1 MQIKAQFDGAFNLLP
16 VGTCLHNG
24 QYRIIRHL
32 ASGGF
37 GNTYEAVDVALE
49 RRVAIKEFYP
59 KSLCGRTTSAGDVT
73 LLSTEHVEMF
83 TQLRAKFRKEAVRL
97 SQLNNH
103 YIVRVHTYFEELG
116 TAFYVMDYLQGES
129 LSARMKRTGRPLA
142 EAEALKYTSQVLEA
156 LAEVHAQNIWHLD
169 LKPANI
175 MVNERDE
182 AVLIDFGASKQLQ
195 SIDGYTIS
203 TSQNVAYTQGYAP
216 LELVS
221 GDMNKFGP
229 WTDLYSL
236 GATLYA
242 LFTMTT
248 PPTAATIMDDGL
260 PALPTSL
267 SASTQELIAWLMQPA
282 KSGRPQ
288 SVQEVQ
294 TQLHLPPSMP
304 ALLPI
309 ANVEVVVEDS
319 DNDEHKEITLSSQR
333 EEAKEE
339 IISPVAQKASS
350 SSWGLLLGFAVVIAV
365 ITGVA
370 VNKCSGGKGGSA
382 EETTV
387 DSLVRPTVDTVIA
400 DTPVATFDVPE
411 NCPDAIKKLAENMV
425 RVEGGTFTMGATPE
439 QGSDPI
445 FGDKPAHQVTLS
457 DFYIGKYEV
466 TQAEWQ
472 AVMGTN
478 PSMFKGNNLPVEY
491 VSWNDCQEFI
501 SKLNE
506 LTHQNFRLPTEAEWE
521 YAARGG
527 NQSQSYKYSGS
538 NNLDNVGWY
547 KENSNYT
554 AHPVG
559 QKRSN
564 ELGLYDMSGNVSEWC
579 QDWYG
584 VYSSASQM
592 NPQGPGSG
600 HRRVSRGGGCFFKA
614 RECHLSFRF
623 SFEPDSKGSNF
634 GLRLALQDL

>member
-129 LSARMKRTGRPLA
+129 LSARMKRTGRPLT

-294 TQLHLPPSMP
+294 TQLHLPPSVP

-309 ANVEVVVEDS
+309 ADVEVVVEDS

-339 IISPVAQKASS
+339 IISPVAPKASS

-382 EETTV
+382 EEPTV
-387 DSLVRPTVDTVIA
+387 DSIVRPTVDTVIA
-400 DTPVATFDVPE
+400 DTPVATLDVPE
-411 NCPDAIKKLAENMV
+411 NCPEVIKQLVANMV

-439 QGSDPI
+439 QGSDVYNWE
-445 FGDKPAHQVTLS
+445 KPTHQVTLKG
-457 DFYIGKYEV
+457 FYIGKYEV
-466 TQAEWQ
+466 TQAEWK
-472 AVMGTN
+472 AVMGEN
-478 PSMFKGNNLPVEY
+478 PSNYKGDNLPVDN

-501 SKLNE
+501 RKLNE
-506 LTHQNFRLPTEAEWE
+506 LTGKNFRLPTEAEWE

-527 NQSQSYKYSGS
+527 RRSYGAKYAGD
-538 NNLDNVGWY
+538 NDIDNVAWY
-547 KENSNYT
+547 ARNSNST
-554 AHPVG
+554 THPVG
-559 QKRSN
+559 TKRAN
-564 ELGLYDMSGNVSEWC
+564 ELGLYDMTGNVMEWC
-579 QDWYG
+579 QDCYG
-584 VYSSASQM
+584 YYSSSAQT
-592 NPQGPGSG
+592 NPTGPGSG
-600 HRRVSRGGGCFFKA
+600 LKRVLRGGSWFNDVGGC
-614 RECHLSFRF
+614 RLSNRDYGG
-623 SFEPDSKGSNF
+623 PVYRNYDV

>member
-16 VGTCLHNG
+16 VGTCLHKG

-129 LSARMKRTGRPLA
+129 LSARMKRTGRPLT

-294 TQLHLPPSMP
+294 TRLHLPPSVP

-309 ANVEVVVEDS
+309 ADVEVVVEES

-339 IISPVAQKASS
+339 IISPVAPKASS

-370 VNKCSGGKGGSA
+370 VNKCSGGEGDSA
-382 EETTV
+382 EEPTV
-387 DSLVRPTVDTVIA
+387 DSLVRPTVDTVKP
-400 DTPVATFDVPE
+400 DTKVATLDVPE
-411 NCPDAIKKLAENMV
+411 NCPEVIKKLAANMV
-425 RVEGGTFTMGATPE
+425 YVEGGTFTMGATKE
-439 QGSDPI
+439 QGSDAR
-445 FGDKPAHQVTLS
+445 DEEKPAHKVTLKG
-457 DFYIGKYEV
+457 FYIGKYEV
-466 TQAEWQ
+466 TQAEWK
-472 AVMGTN
+472 AVMGEN
-478 PSMFKGNNLPVEY
+478 PSYHFKGDNLPIEN
-491 VSWNDCQEFI
+491 VSWDDCQEFI
-501 SKLNE
+501 RKLNE
-506 LTHQNFRLPTEAEWE
+506 LTGKNFRLPTEAEWE

-527 NQSQSYKYSGS
+527 NKSRGYKYSGG
-538 NNLDNVGWY
+538 NNVDDVAWY
-547 KENSNYT
+547 GGNSNYNT
-554 AHPVG
+554 HPVG
-559 QKRSN
+559 TKRAN
-564 ELGLYDMSGNVSEWC
+564 ELGLYDMSGNVWEWC

-584 VYSSASQM
+584 SYSSSAQT
-592 NPQGPGSG
+592 NPTGLGSG
-600 HRRVSRGGGCFFKA
+600 SKRVLRGDSWGGRAWRC
-614 RECHLSFRF
+614 RLSFRGGVN
-623 SFEPDSKGSNF
+623 PDGRSGSV
-634 GLRLALQDL
+634 GLRLVIPG

>member
-129 LSARMKRTGRPLA
+129 LSARMKRTGRPLT

-294 TQLHLPPSMP
+294 TQLHLPPSVP

-339 IISPVAQKASS
+339 IISPVAPKASS

-370 VNKCSGGKGGSA
+370 VNKCSGGEGDSA

-400 DTPVATFDVPE
+400 DTPVATLDVPE
-411 NCPDAIKKLAENMV
+411 NCPEVIKQLVANMV

-439 QGSDPI
+439 QGSDVE
-445 FGDKPAHQVTLS
+445 DNEKPTHKVTLS

-466 TQAEWQ
+466 TQAEWK
-472 AVMGTN
+472 AVMGEN
-478 PSMFKGNNLPVEY
+478 PSYFKGDNLPIEK
-491 VSWNDCQEFI
+491 VSWDDCQAFI
-501 SKLNE
+501 RKLNE
-506 LTHQNFRLPTEAEWE
+506 LTGKNFRFPTEAEWE

-527 NQSQSYKYSGS
+527 RRSYGAKYAG
-538 NNLDNVGWY
+538 DNDIDKVAWY
-547 KENSNYT
+547 RGNSNYT
-554 AHPVG
+554 THPVG
-559 QKRSN
+559 TKRAN
-564 ELGLYDMSGNVSEWC
+564 ELGLYDMSGNVWEWC

-584 VYSSASQM
+584 SYSSSVQT
-592 NPQGPGSG
+592 NPTGLGSG
-600 HRRVSRGGGCFFKA
+600 SKRVLRGGSCRRVAVGCRLSSRGGVN
-614 RECHLSFRF
+614 
-623 SFEPDSKGSNF
+623 PDCRDGSI
-634 GLRLALQDL
+634 GLRLVIPG

>member
-1 MQIKAQFDGAFNLLP
+1 MQIKAQFDGAYNLLP
-16 VGTCLHNG
+16 VGTCLHHG
-24 QYRIIRHL
+24 QYRIVRHL

-59 KSLCGRTTSAGDVT
+59 KSLCGRMTSAGEVT
-73 LLSTEHVEMF
+73 LLSTDNAEMF

-116 TAFYVMDYLQGES
+116 TSFYVMDYLQGES
-129 LSARMKRTGRPLA
+129 LSARMKRTGRPLT
-142 EAEALKYTSQVLEA
+142 EAEALRYLSQVLDA

-195 SIDGYTIS
+195 SVDGYTIS

-221 GDMNKFGP
+221 GDMKKFGP

-236 GATLYA
+236 GSTLYA
-242 LFTMTT
+242 LLTYAT
-248 PPTAATIMDDGL
+248 PPTAAAIMDEGL
-260 PALPTSL
+260 PALPPSL
-267 SASTQELIAWLMQPA
+267 SSSMRELIAWLMQPA
-282 KSGRPQ
+282 MSRRPQ

-294 TQLHLPPSMP
+294 DKLHLPLSTPTPKSVP
-304 ALLPI
+304 E
-309 ANVEVVVEDS
+309 VEVTVEEDKS
-319 DNDEHKEITLSSQR
+319 EEQKEITQSSQV

-339 IISPVAQKASS
+339 KIAPAAPKTSS
-350 SSWGLLLGFAVVIAV
+350 NSWNLLLGIAVVIAV

-370 VNKCSGGKGGSA
+370 VNKCSGGEGDSA
-382 EETTV
+382 EEATV
-387 DSLVRPTVDTVIA
+387 DSIVRSKVDTVRA
-400 DTPVATFDVPE
+400 DTPVATLDVPE
-411 NCPDAIKKLAENMV
+411 NCPEVIKQLVANMV

-439 QGSDPI
+439 QDSDPI

-478 PSMFKGNNLPVEY
+478 PSLFKGNNLPVGC

-564 ELGLYDMSGNVSEWC
+564 ELGLYDMSGNVCEWC

-584 VYSSASQM
+584 EYSSASQM

-623 SFEPDSKGSNF
+623 SFKPDLNGSNF

>member
-1 MQIKAQFDGAFNLLP
+1 M
-16 VGTCLHNG
+16 
-24 QYRIIRHL
+24 
-32 ASGGF
+32 
-37 GNTYEAVDVALE
+37 
-49 RRVAIKEFYP
+49 
-59 KSLCGRTTSAGDVT
+59 
-73 LLSTEHVEMF
+73 
-83 TQLRAKFRKEAVRL
+83 
-97 SQLNNH
+97 
-103 YIVRVHTYFEELG
+103 RVHTYFEELG

-129 LSARMKRTGRPLA
+129 LSARMKRTGRPLT

-634 GLRLALQDL
+634 GLRLALQYL

>member
-1 MQIKAQFDGAFNLLP
+1 M
-16 VGTCLHNG
+16 
-24 QYRIIRHL
+24 

-129 LSARMKRTGRPLA
+129 LSARMKRTGRPLT

-294 TQLHLPPSMP
+294 TQLHLPPSVP

-309 ANVEVVVEDS
+309 ADVEVVVEES

-339 IISPVAQKASS
+339 IISPVAPKASS

-370 VNKCSGGKGGSA
+370 VNKCSGGEGDSA
-382 EETTV
+382 EEPTV
-387 DSLVRPTVDTVIA
+387 DSLVRPTVDTVKP
-400 DTPVATFDVPE
+400 DTKVATLDVPE
-411 NCPDAIKKLAENMV
+411 NCPEVIKKLAANMV
-425 RVEGGTFTMGATPE
+425 YVEGGTFTMGATKE
-439 QGSDPI
+439 QGSDAR
-445 FGDKPAHQVTLS
+445 DEEKPAHKVTLKG
-457 DFYIGKYEV
+457 FYIGKYEV
-466 TQAEWQ
+466 TQAEWK
-472 AVMGTN
+472 AVMGEN
-478 PSMFKGNNLPVEY
+478 PSYHFKGDNLPIEN
-491 VSWNDCQEFI
+491 VSWDDCQEFI
-501 SKLNE
+501 RKLNE
-506 LTHQNFRLPTEAEWE
+506 LTGKNFRLPTEAEWE

-527 NQSQSYKYSGS
+527 NKSRGYKYSGG
-538 NNLDNVGWY
+538 NNVDDVAWY
-547 KENSNYT
+547 GGNSNYNT
-554 AHPVG
+554 HPVG
-559 QKRSN
+559 TKRAN
-564 ELGLYDMSGNVSEWC
+564 ELGLYDMSGNVWEWC

-584 VYSSASQM
+584 SYSSSAQT
-592 NPQGPGSG
+592 NPTGLGSG
-600 HRRVSRGGGCFFKA
+600 SKRVLRGDSWGGRAWRC
-614 RECHLSFRF
+614 RLSFRGGVN
-623 SFEPDSKGSNF
+623 PDGRSGSV
-634 GLRLALQDL
+634 GLRLVIPG

>member
-129 LSARMKRTGRPLA
+129 LSARMKRTGRPLT

-294 TQLHLPPSMP
+294 TQLHLPPSVP

-309 ANVEVVVEDS
+309 ADVEVVVEES

-370 VNKCSGGKGGSA
+370 VNKCSGGEGGSA
-382 EETTV
+382 EESTA
-387 DSLVRPTVDTVIA
+387 DSIVRPTIDTVIA
-400 DTPVATFDVPE
+400 DTPVATLDVPE
-411 NCPDAIKKLAENMV
+411 NCPDVIKKLAENMV

-439 QGSDPI
+439 QGENAVYDE
-445 FGDKPAHQVTLS
+445 KPAHKVTLS

-466 TQAEWQ
+466 TQAEWK
-472 AVMGTN
+472 AVMGKN
-478 PSMFKGNNLPVEY
+478 PSKFKGDNLPVGN
-491 VSWNDCQEFI
+491 VSWDDCQAFI
-501 SKLNE
+501 RKLNE
-506 LTHQNFRLPTEAEWE
+506 LTGKNFRLPTEAEWE

-527 NQSQSYKYSGS
+527 NKSKGYKYCGS
-538 NNLDNVGWY
+538 NNIDNVAWY
-547 KENSNYT
+547 YANSNET
-554 AHPVG
+554 THPVG
-559 QKRSN
+559 RRQAN
-564 ELGLYDMSGNVSEWC
+564 ELGLYDMSGNVWEWC

-584 VYSSASQM
+584 SYSSSSQT
-592 NPQGPGSG
+592 NPFGPSTGSY
-600 HRRVSRGGGCFFKA
+600 RVSRGGGWGITA
-614 RECHLSFRF
+614 RDCRLSSRC
-623 SFEPDSKGSNF
+623 SCDPGDWHTDY

>member
-73 LLSTEHVEMF
+73 LLSTDHVEMF

-129 LSARMKRTGRPLA
+129 LSARMKRTGRPLT

-294 TQLHLPPSMP
+294 TQLHLPPSVP

-309 ANVEVVVEDS
+309 ADVEVVVEES

-387 DSLVRPTVDTVIA
+387 DSLVRPTVDTVKP
-400 DTPVATFDVPE
+400 DTKVAIWEVPKD
-411 NCPDAIKKLAENMV
+411 CPEVIKKLAANMV
-425 RVEGGTFTMGATPE
+425 YVEGGTFTMGATPE
-439 QGSDPI
+439 QGSDVE
-445 FGDKPAHQVTLS
+445 DNEKPTHKVTLS

-466 TQAEWQ
+466 TQAEWK
-472 AVMGTN
+472 AVMGKN
-478 PSMFKGNNLPVEY
+478 PSHFKGDNFPVEN
-491 VSWNDCQEFI
+491 VSWSDCEEFI
-501 SKLNE
+501 RKLNE
-506 LTHQNFRLPTEAEWE
+506 LTGKNFRLPTEAEWE

-527 NQSQSYKYSGS
+527 RHSYGVKYAGGS
-538 NNLDNVGWY
+538 DIDNVAWHADNG
-547 KENSNYT
+547 NNT
-554 AHPVG
+554 THPVG
-559 QKRSN
+559 TKRAN
-564 ELGLYDMSGNVSEWC
+564 ELGLYDMSGNVWEWC

-584 VYSSASQM
+584 SYSSSSQT
-592 NPQGPGSG
+592 NPAGPGSG
-600 HRRVSRGGGCFFKA
+600 SERVLRGGGWSNVVGG
-614 RECHLSFRF
+614 CHVSHRG
-623 SFEPDSKGSNF
+623 SSTPDDADNNI
-634 GLRLALQDL
+634 GLRLVFPG

>member
-103 YIVRVHTYFEELG
+103 YIVRVHTYFEQLG

-129 LSARMKRTGRPLA
+129 LSARMKRTGRPLT

-294 TQLHLPPSMP
+294 TQLHLPPSVP

-309 ANVEVVVEDS
+309 ADVEVVVEDS

-370 VNKCSGGKGGSA
+370 VNKCSGGEGDSA
-382 EETTV
+382 EEPTV
-387 DSLVRPTVDTVIA
+387 DSIVRPTVDTVIA
-400 DTPVATFDVPE
+400 DTPVAIWEVPKD
-411 NCPDAIKKLAENMV
+411 CPEVIKKLAANMV
-425 RVEGGTFTMGATPE
+425 YVEGGTFTMGATKE
-439 QGSDPI
+439 QGSDAR
-445 FGDKPAHQVTLS
+445 DEEKPAHKVTLKG
-457 DFYIGKYEV
+457 FYIGKYEV
-466 TQAEWQ
+466 TQAEWK
-472 AVMGTN
+472 AVMGEN
-478 PSMFKGNNLPVEY
+478 PSYHFKGDNLPIEN
-491 VSWNDCQEFI
+491 VSWDDCQEFI
-501 SKLNE
+501 RKLNE
-506 LTHQNFRLPTEAEWE
+506 LTGKNFRLPTEAEWE

-527 NQSQSYKYSGS
+527 NKSRGYKYSGG
-538 NNLDNVGWY
+538 NNVDDVAWY
-547 KENSNYT
+547 GGNSNYNT
-554 AHPVG
+554 HPVG
-559 QKRSN
+559 TKRAN
-564 ELGLYDMSGNVSEWC
+564 ELGLYDMSGNVWEWC

-584 VYSSASQM
+584 SYSSSAQT
-592 NPQGPGSG
+592 NPTGLGSG
-600 HRRVSRGGGCFFKA
+600 SKRVLRGDSWGGRAWRC
-614 RECHLSFRF
+614 RLSFRGGVN
-623 SFEPDSKGSNF
+623 PDGRSGSV
-634 GLRLALQDL
+634 GLRLVIPG

>member
-129 LSARMKRTGRPLA
+129 LSARMKRTGRPLT

-294 TQLHLPPSMP
+294 TQLHLPPSVP

-309 ANVEVVVEDS
+309 ADVEVVVEES

-370 VNKCSGGKGGSA
+370 VNKCSGGEGDSA

-387 DSLVRPTVDTVIA
+387 DSIVRPTVDTVRA
-400 DTPVATFDVPE
+400 DTPVATLDVPE
-411 NCPDAIKKLAENMV
+411 NCPEVIKQLVANMV
-425 RVEGGTFTMGATPE
+425 RVEGGIFTMGATPE
-439 QGSDPI
+439 QGSDVE
-445 FGDKPAHQVTLS
+445 DNEKPTHKVTLS

-466 TQAEWQ
+466 TQAEWK
-472 AVMGTN
+472 AVMGKN
-478 PSMFKGNNLPVEY
+478 PSHFKGDNFPVEN
-491 VSWNDCQEFI
+491 VSWSDCEEFI
-501 SKLNE
+501 RKLNE
-506 LTHQNFRLPTEAEWE
+506 LTGKNFRLPTEAEWE

-527 NQSQSYKYSGS
+527 RHSYGAKYAGD
-538 NNLDNVGWY
+538 NDIDNVAWHDG
-547 KENSNYT
+547 NSNGT
-554 AHPVG
+554 THPVG
-559 QKRSN
+559 TKRAN
-564 ELGLYDMSGNVSEWC
+564 ELGLYDMTRNVWEWC
-579 QDWYG
+579 QDGYG
-584 VYSSASQM
+584 DYSSSAQTY
-592 NPQGPGSG
+592 PTGPGSADW
-600 HRRVSRGGGCFFKA
+600 RVLRGGSWSSGA
-614 RECHLSFRF
+614 RNCRLSYRYY
-623 SFEPDSKGSNF
+623 DILGLRGGTY
-634 GLRLALQDL
+634 GLRLVIPGK